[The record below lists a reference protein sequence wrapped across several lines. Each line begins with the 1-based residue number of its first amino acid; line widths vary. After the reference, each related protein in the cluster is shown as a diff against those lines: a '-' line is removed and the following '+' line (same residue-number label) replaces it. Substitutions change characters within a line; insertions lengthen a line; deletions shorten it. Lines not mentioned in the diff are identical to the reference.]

1 LGDGYIDLKDYLRK
15 SELLQQLGPATAL
28 RMGFLPWH
36 IGNGF
41 TVIQRRYKV
50 TLPVS
55 SSLV

>member
-1 LGDGYIDLKDYLRK
+1 
-15 SELLQQLGPATAL
+15 
-28 RMGFLPWH
+28 MGFLPWH